1 MLRAQ
6 LLPALRT
13 TLFTML
19 LLGLG
24 YPLAVTGLAQ
34 LLFPGRASGSLLHEA
49 NAPVGSELLAQ
60 KFSAPVYFQPR
71 PSAAGDAGYDASNSS
86 GSNLGPTSK
95 KLRERVQADVKRLL
109 EENPE
114 AGATVPVELVTTSGS
129 GLDPHLSPAAALWQV
144 QRVAKARGMAPERLR
159 ALIEQHTEGRDL
171 GFLGEARVN
180 VLLLN
185 LALDRQ
191 VGRPNLPVAPAAAPS
206 APGSAT
212 AAAPAATAAPP
223 APAPPA
229 SGPQSPLPPAA
240 P

>member
-1 MLRAQ
+1 MIRSQ

-13 TLFTML
+13 TLVALVLT
-19 LLGLG
+19 GLA
-24 YPLAVTGLAQ
+24 YPLAVTGLAR
-34 LLFPGRASGSLLHEA
+34 LVLPARAAGSLLLDGA
-49 NAPVGSELLAQ
+49 APLGSELLAQ

-95 KLRERVQADVKRLL
+95 KLRDRVEAEVKRLH

-114 AGATVPVELVTTSGS
+114 AAVNIPAELVTASGS

-144 QRVAKARGMAPERLR
+144 PRVAKARGMAPDRLR
-159 ALIEQHTEGRDL
+159 ALVEQHTEGRDL
-171 GFLGEARVN
+171 GFFGEARVN

-191 VGRPNLPVAPAAAPS
+191 VGRPTLPPPAPAAA
-206 APGSAT
+206 A
-212 AAAPAATAAPP
+212 

-229 SGPQSPLPPAA
+229 APPAAAPAPAAPPQTALPPAG